1 MTIGCNFANNCYW
14 SWFECSGS
22 WRRSLCMMWKCKL
35 WTGSFSSFYQFLPGW
50 PFSCFSLYFWGI
62 FHQILHTVL
71 PPKVGGVEIGKWR
84 CECHISSCQVW
95 HVTLLKGLQLLRQ
108 NSRLVHF
115 FIPFWS
121 CTNMS
126 TCQGAVFKWKQNSL
140 PSG

>member
-50 PFSCFSLYFWGI
+50 LFSSFSLYFWGI

-71 PPKVGGVEIGKWR
+71 PPKVGGLELESEDVSA
-84 CECHISSCQVW
+84 ISHLVRFGMSHFSRVFNFYVKTAGW
-95 HVTLLKGLQLLRQ
+95 SISLFPPLLLWLILYKYVNMSR
-108 NSRLVHF
+108 SRL
-115 FIPFWS
+115 
-121 CTNMS
+121 
-126 TCQGAVFKWKQNSL
+126 
-140 PSG
+140 